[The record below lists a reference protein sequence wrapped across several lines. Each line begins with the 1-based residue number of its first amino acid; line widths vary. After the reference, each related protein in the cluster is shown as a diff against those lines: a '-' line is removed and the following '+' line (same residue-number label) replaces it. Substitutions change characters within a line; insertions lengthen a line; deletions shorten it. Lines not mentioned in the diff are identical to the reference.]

1 MNDIDRL
8 AQLPVCSDADAAR
21 LVSEATHIDLI
32 KKIMTTPSRGVAA
45 GHGPAASR
53 RRPGRRWLIA
63 VPVAAAVGLGLFVAS
78 SLSGPGDRVGPL
90 GVGTAK
96 AALAFT
102 RHGRYIDVIVR
113 DPVADPAK
121 YRAEFEAHGLDIT
134 LKLVPVSPSLVGTV
148 VFIDGG
154 SAFKPITAKGR
165 CFTGG
170 GGDVCPVG
178 VRVPVNFRGPASL
191 VFGRAARPGER
202 YESTTSATAPGEVLH
217 GLQIS
222 GRTVAAV
229 LKMLK
234 TRNVTAPVFHVTT
247 ANGMGEIWPA
257 SRVPGSWYVYS
268 ADPWAPGQ
276 VLLWVS
282 RTRSQHAPGNPG
294 TPEPSPGPSAP
305 AHH

>member
-8 AQLPVCSDADAAR
+8 AQLPVCADADAAR
-21 LVSEATHIDLI
+21 LVSEATRMDLME
-32 KKIMTTPSRGVAA
+32 KIMTTASRGAVA
-45 GHGPAASR
+45 GRGPAASR
-53 RRPGRRWLIA
+53 RRPDRRWLIG
-63 VPVAAAVGLGLFVAS
+63 VPVAAALGVGLFVAS
-78 SLSGPGDRVGPL
+78 LGSPGDRVGPL
-90 GVGTAK
+90 GTGIAK

-102 RHGRYIDVIVR
+102 RHGRYIDVLVR
-113 DPVADPAK
+113 DPVADPAR
-121 YRAEFEAHGLDIT
+121 YRAEFKAHGLDIT
-134 LKLVPVSPSLVGTV
+134 LKLIPVSPSLVGTIV
-148 VFIDGG
+148 YFDGG
-154 SAFKPITAKGR
+154 SAIKPITAKDR

-178 VRVPVNFRGPASL
+178 VRVPIDFRGQASL

-217 GLQIS
+217 GLKIS

-247 ANGMGEIWPA
+247 AHGIGEIWPA
-257 SRVPGSWYVYS
+257 SRVPASWYVYN

-282 RTRSQHAPGNPG
+282 RTHSPPQSAPPSPR
-294 TPEPSPGPSAP
+294 TPMPSPGPP
-305 AHH
+305 R